1 MSKEQVAFLGLG
13 TMGFGMASRLLD
25 AGFPLTVYN
34 RSADKA
40 EPLREKGARVAT
52 SPADAAKGAR
62 LVISMVADDA
72 ASRLLWMGENGAL
85 SAADAGAVLV
95 ECSTLSVGWI
105 RELSALADKAGCSL
119 MDAPVTGSR
128 VAAASG
134 ELTFLVGGDS
144 KDVGK
149 ADAAF
154 AAMGKGVVWLGPV
167 GSGAQM
173 KLINNFICGVQ
184 AASLAETLAWIE
196 RSGLDV
202 SAATNVLLN
211 GAPGSPLVKTLAQR
225 MTTRDYSVNFVLKLM
240 LKDLQY
246 ATHEA
251 QAHALSLETGR
262 SAIKIFEEAAR
273 QGEENLDMSAVVE
286 QFRKQ

>member
-1 MSKEQVAFLGLG
+1 MSKEPVAFLGLG
-13 TMGFGMASRLLD
+13 TMGFGMASRLVD
-25 AGFPLTVYN
+25 AGFPVAVYN
-34 RSADKA
+34 RSAEKGD
-40 EPLREKGARVAT
+40 PLRAKGARVAT
-52 SPADAAKGAR
+52 SPADAARGAR

-72 ASRLLWMGENGAL
+72 ASRLLWTGENGAL
-85 SAADAGAVLV
+85 AAADAGAVLM

-105 RELSALADKAGCSL
+105 SELAALATKVGCSL
-119 MDAPVTGSR
+119 IDAPVTGSR
-128 VAAASG
+128 VHAASG

-144 KDVGK
+144 KAVER

-154 AAMGKGVVWLGPV
+154 AAMGKGVVRLGPI

-225 MTTRDYSVNFVLKLM
+225 MTSRDYSINFVLKLM

-251 QAHALSLETGR
+251 QSHALNLETGR
-262 SAIKIFEEAAR
+262 SAIKLFEEACR
-273 QGEENLDMSAVVE
+273 HGEEDMDMSAVVE
-286 QFRKQ
+286 QFRR

>member
-1 MSKEQVAFLGLG
+1 MGKERVAFLGLG
-13 TMGFGMASRLLD
+13 TMGFGMASRLVD
-25 AGFPLTVYN
+25 AGFPVAVYN

-40 EPLREKGARVAT
+40 EPLGAKGARVAA
-52 SPADAAKGAR
+52 SPADAARGAK

-72 ASRLLWMGENGAL
+72 ASRLLWTGESGAL
-85 SAADAGAVLV
+85 AAADAGAILV
-95 ECSTLSVGWI
+95 ECSTLTVGWI
-105 RELSALADKAGCSL
+105 RELSVLAEKAGCTL
-119 MDAPVTGSR
+119 IDAPVTGSR
-128 VAAASG
+128 VHAASG

-144 KDVGK
+144 TAVEK

-154 AAMGKGVVWLGPV
+154 TVMGKGVVRLGPI

-202 SAATNVLLN
+202 TAATNVLLN

-225 MTTRDYSVNFVLKLM
+225 MTARDYSINFVLKLM

-246 ATHEA
+246 AVHEA
-251 QAHALSLETGR
+251 QGHSLTLETGR
-262 SAIKIFEEAAR
+262 SAIKLFEDASR
-273 QGEENLDMSAVVE
+273 HGEEGLDMSAVVE
-286 QFRKQ
+286 QFRT

>member
-1 MSKEQVAFLGLG
+1 MGKEQIAFLGLG
-13 TMGFGMASRLLD
+13 TMGFGMASRLVD
-25 AGFPLTVYN
+25 AGFPVAVYN

-40 EPLREKGARVAT
+40 EPLGAKGARVAA
-52 SPADAAKGAR
+52 SPADAARGAK

-72 ASRLLWMGENGAL
+72 ASRLLWTEESGAL
-85 SAADAGAVLV
+85 AAADAGAILV

-105 RELSALADKAGCSL
+105 RELSVLAEKAGCTL
-119 MDAPVTGSR
+119 IDAPVTGSR
-128 VAAASG
+128 VHAASG

-144 KDVGK
+144 TAVEK

-154 AAMGKGVVWLGPV
+154 TVMGKGVVRLGPV

-225 MTTRDYSVNFVLKLM
+225 MTTRDYSINFGLRLM

-251 QAHALSLETGR
+251 QGHSLTLETGR
-262 SAIKIFEEAAR
+262 SAIKLFEDACR
-273 QGEENLDMSAVVE
+273 HGEEGLDMSAVVE
-286 QFRKQ
+286 QFRT